1 MVGHKDICERFI
13 KDVLRRELNNINK
26 RELKCDY
33 ALESDDGIECFEA
46 EASTETTNESDLHI
60 LGHLIYM
67 VLLNRDEKIISK
79 FYWLVGP
86 GLNYDDFKLK
96 VEGYTIK
103 IKKSLKKP
111 ETFPDQLFHE
121 FS

>member
-1 MVGHKDICERFI
+1 MMGHKDICERFI
-13 KDVLRRELNNINK
+13 KNVLGKELNNVNN

-33 ALESDDGIECFEA
+33 ALKSDDGIECFEA
-46 EASTETTNESDLHI
+46 EASTKTTNESDLHI
-60 LGHLIYM
+60 FGHLIYM
-67 VLLNRDEKIISK
+67 VLLNRDEKRISK

-86 GLNYDDFKLK
+86 GSNFDDFKFK
-96 VEGYTIK
+96 VEEFTKK
-103 IKKSLKKP
+103 IKECLEKP